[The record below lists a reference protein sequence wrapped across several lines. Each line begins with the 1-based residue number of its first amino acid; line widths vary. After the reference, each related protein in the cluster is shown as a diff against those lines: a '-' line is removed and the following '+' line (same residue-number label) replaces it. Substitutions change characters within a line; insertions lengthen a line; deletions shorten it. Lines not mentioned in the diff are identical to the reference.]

1 MKFLIFG
8 GLFEFGKKITRI
20 DELDKT
26 MNDQEFWSR
35 DDSNDIL
42 NEINRL
48 KKVVNPVLEL
58 KKNVDN
64 NIELLSQVS
73 DNDIEILELKAD
85 DPNFKRIYKTA
96 QSRMRSSQTD

>member
-8 GLFEFGKKITRI
+8 GLFELDKKITRI

-42 NEINRL
+42 NEINKI

-64 NIELLSQVS
+64 NIEILSQVS
-73 DNDIEILELKAD
+73 DNDIEILE
-85 DPNFKRIYKTA
+85 
-96 QSRMRSSQTD
+96 